1 MLDTCRFPY
10 LILIHVSWQTKETL
24 KYLIHPN
31 VNADKHTDVADRDN
45 KSDSSQRDVTQIRGS
60 KSFMRGGEAVK
71 VKWQIAVK
79 QGLCV
84 GVLGGVGGWTVLN
97 LSKWPF
103 KEPF

>member
-1 MLDTCRFPY
+1 
-10 LILIHVSWQTKETL
+10 
-24 KYLIHPN
+24 
-31 VNADKHTDVADRDN
+31 
-45 KSDSSQRDVTQIRGS
+45 
-60 KSFMRGGEAVK
+60 MRGGEAVK